1 MERESPRRTQAREPV
16 QLEMK
21 PIVDAPVRR
30 PGRGGKRKGAGR
42 KRAPGVRP
50 SVPHRPRVRH
60 LGRHPVHV
68 TFRARSGLPSFRKQA
83 IHEMF
88 REVLK
93 RQRNRRYADA
103 FKVVELSIQENHLH
117 LIVEAT
123 GKEDAHDWLRSG
135 VSGLVISFAK
145 RLNGILRRKGKVWG
159 DRWHG
164 RELAS
169 PREVRNAIVYVFR
182 NLAKHGTRMYGDGN
196 VDMMSSATRFQW
208 WTTPIDWPFPD
219 GPWPDASPR
228 TWLLA
233 TGWRTRGGGP
243 IDPRE
248 VRRMGA

>member
-1 MERESPRRTQAREPV
+1 VAAAPA

-21 PIVDAPVRR
+21 GIVEAPAKK

-50 SVPHRPRVRH
+50 SVPHRTRERH
-60 LGRHPVHV
+60 IGRHPVHV
-68 TFRARSGLPSFRKQA
+68 TLRARAGLPSFRQEV
-83 IHEMF
+83 IHTMF
-88 REVLK
+88 RDVLK
-93 RQRNRRYADA
+93 KQRERRYAGA
-103 FKVVELSIQENHLH
+103 FQVVEFSIQGNHVH

-145 RLNGILRRKGKVWG
+145 RLNGILHRKGKVWG

-164 RELAS
+164 RELGS

-196 VDMMSSATRFQW
+196 VDIMSSATRFAW
-208 WTTPIDWPFPD
+208 WSRPLGWPFPVP
-219 GPWPDASPR
+219 PWPKAAPR
-228 TWLLA
+228 TWLLG

-243 IDPRE
+243 IDPLE
-248 VRRMGA
+248 VRRA

>member
-1 MERESPRRTQAREPV
+1 MARKLPRGRGGKPV

-21 PIVDAPVRR
+21 AIVEAPAER
-30 PGRGGKRKGAGR
+30 PRHGGRRKGAGR
-42 KRAPGVRP
+42 KRAPGVRS

-60 LGRHPVHV
+60 VGTHPVHV
-68 TFRARSGLPSFRKQA
+68 TLRARDGLPSFR
-83 IHEMF
+83 HELVENIL
-88 REVLK
+88 RKALE
-93 RQRNRRYADA
+93 RQRRRRYAGA
-103 FKVVELSIQENHLH
+103 FKVVEFSIQPDHLH

-123 GKEDAHDWLRSG
+123 GAEDAHDWLRSG

-145 RLNGILRRKGKVWG
+145 QLNALLRRKGKVWG

-164 RELAS
+164 RELGS

-182 NLAKHGTRMYGDGN
+182 NVAKHGTRIFGEGA
-196 VDMMSSATRFQW
+196 VDPRSSAIRFKGWTR
-208 WTTPIDWPFPD
+208 PIFWPFPD
-219 GPWPDASPR
+219 DPWPDATAR

-248 VRRMGA
+248 VTRMG